1 MSNFLMDFL
10 LVLGIAL
17 VGMFVTVGLASPRL
31 RAALQRPAE
40 DMLQR
45 DRRQWGEHPGREDGA
60 P

>member
-17 VGMFVTVGLASPRL
+17 VGTFVIVGLVSPRF

-45 DRRQWGEHPGREDGA
+45 DRRQWGEHPGKERGER
-60 P
+60 